1 MQFFIIYDDA
11 ESEEATF
18 EYFAE
23 LEDGVAKIYRV
34 DDGERNL
41 TDVQPWYPAG
51 DGSRQDWTDLDQ
63 VVAWFK
69 QTVGV

>member
-1 MQFFIIYDDA
+1 MQFFIIYDA
-11 ESEEATF
+11 ESEEATL

-34 DDGERNL
+34 DNGERNL